1 MFVTEQLYDTT
12 SVAIAPMDVEKKK
25 KFLEGLSLKG
35 VEVICPECHTVCK
48 IESTVYNGLHYYNIY
63 CPSCKLKSGHWYSEM
78 LKGKILNAWNKGYY
92 HKKRQKA
99 QERLNKKRN
108 KYCIECG
115 ALLDVFSKQTKFCS
129 RKCKDRYR
137 NKHSGVFQKC
147 TKCGKE
153 FELKRMRENKSRDI
167 CYDCE
172 KEGMKVTITDE
183 FGNKKTY
190 ENITDA
196 CLNSFYSKGTLWAK
210 LQGETVREKNS
221 PIKVEREI
229 KIKSKRQRTNSK
241 PVIVVDGDK
250 KVYLKSIQDA
260 ARYLGLTWSAV
271 KWRIKNPNYSGKVK
285 IYEVKEE

>member
-1 MFVTEQLYDTT
+1 MYVTEQLYDTT
-12 SVAIAPMDVEKKK
+12 SVAITPMDAGEKK

-35 VEVICPECHTVCK
+35 VEVTCPGCHMVCK
-48 IESTVYNGLHYYNIY
+48 IESTVYNGLHYYNIF
-63 CPSCKLKSGHWYSEM
+63 CPSCKLKSGHWYSEL

-115 ALLDVFSKQTKFCS
+115 APLDVFSKQTKFCS
-129 RKCKDRYR
+129 IKCKERYR
-137 NKHSGVFQKC
+137 NKHSGVFKKC

-153 FELKRMRENKSRDI
+153 FELKRMRGNKSRDI
-167 CYDCE
+167 CYACE

-229 KIKSKRQRTNSK
+229 KIKSKGQRTNSK

-260 ARYLGLTWSAV
+260 ARYLGITWSAV
-271 KWRIKNPNYSGKVK
+271 KWRIKNPNYRGSVK

>member
-1 MFVTEQLYDTT
+1 MFVTEQRYDTT
-12 SVAIAPMDVEKKK
+12 SVAIAPMDKKEKE
-25 KFLEGLSLKG
+25 KFLDSLSLKG
-35 VEVICPECHTVCK
+35 VEVKCPECHAACT
-48 IESTVYNGLHYYNIY
+48 IETTVYNGLHYCNIY
-63 CPSCKLKSGHWYSEM
+63 CPSCKLKSSLWYSEM
-78 LKGKILNAWNKGYY
+78 VKARILNAWNKGYY

-115 ALLDVFSKQTKFCS
+115 APLDVFSKQTKFCS
-129 RKCKDRYR
+129 RKCKERYR
-137 NKHSGVFQKC
+137 NKHSGVFKKC

-153 FELKRMRENKSRDI
+153 FELKRIRENKYRSI

-196 CLNSFYSKGTLWAK
+196 KLNSFYSVGTLWAK
-210 LQGETVREKNS
+210 IQGDTTRGNA

-229 KIKSKRQRTNSK
+229 KINSERQRTNSK

-260 ARYLGLTWSAV
+260 ARYLGITWGAV

>member
-1 MFVTEQLYDTT
+1 MYVTEQHYDTT
-12 SVAIAPMDVEKKK
+12 SVAIAPMDVEEKK
-25 KFLEGLSLKG
+25 KFLERLSLKG
-35 VEVICPECHTVCK
+35 VEFTCPECHAVCT
-48 IESTVYNGLHYYNIY
+48 IETTVYNGLHYYNIY
-63 CPSCKLKSGHWYSEM
+63 CPFCKLKSSLWYNDM
-78 LKGKILNAWNKGYY
+78 IRIKVFNAWNKGYY

-99 QERLNKKRN
+99 QERLNRQN

-115 ALLDVFSKQTKFCS
+115 ATLDIFSKRTKFCS
-129 RKCKDRYR
+129 RKCKERWR
-137 NKHSGVFQKC
+137 NKHSGVFKKC

-153 FELKRMRENKSRDI
+153 FELKRVRENKYRDI

-196 CLNSFYSKGTLWAK
+196 CLNSFYSKATLWAK
-210 LQGETVREKNS
+210 VQGEKVRGNS

-229 KIKSKRQRTNSK
+229 KITSNRQRVNRK
-241 PVIVVDGDK
+241 PVIIVDGDK
-250 KVYLKSIQDA
+250 KIYQPSIQDA
-260 ARYLGLTWSAV
+260 ARYLGLTWGAV

>member
-35 VEVICPECHTVCK
+35 VEVTCLECHTVCK

-115 ALLDVFSKQTKFCS
+115 APLDVFSKQTKFCS
-129 RKCKDRYR
+129 RKCKERYR
-137 NKHSGVFQKC
+137 NKHSGVFKKC

-167 CYDCE
+167 CYACE

-271 KWRIKNPNYSGKVK
+271 KWRIKNPNYRGSVK